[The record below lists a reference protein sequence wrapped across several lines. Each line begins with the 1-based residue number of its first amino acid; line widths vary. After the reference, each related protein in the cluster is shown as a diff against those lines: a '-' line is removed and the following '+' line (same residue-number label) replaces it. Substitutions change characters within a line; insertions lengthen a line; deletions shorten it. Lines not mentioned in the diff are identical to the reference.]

1 MGNTKSTYYGFFK
14 ENEVKE
20 LSSLYNKGGFEA
32 VVSRIKE
39 KNEALENET
48 LKIAVTGES
57 GVGKSALINAMRG
70 LSDGDPGAAEEGS
83 TEQTME
89 VTDYQHPQL
98 PNVCFY
104 DLPGVGTTE
113 FPSATYVKKL
123 GLDKYDVFIIV
134 FGVRFKEN
142 DVFLAR
148 KINEMG
154 KKIYFLRSRI
164 DIEMDN
170 LGKKNRQ
177 QDREKELNK
186 IRQYCVKKLEEI
198 KFPSQE
204 VFLVSSYQ
212 MNDFDFSRFCN
223 VVESDLSENKRH
235 VFKLSLPN
243 FSTEVIEMKKASLHR
258 KILGAAAASFVA
270 GASPIPGTSLLC
282 DIGILVT
289 TFMYIRSSFGLD
301 DESLQ
306 RLAWKFGK
314 PVEVLKAEVK
324 NPFIFDISAASVLK
338 LITTS
343 VAGAFMIA
351 EEAFHFIPIVG
362 SVVGAPVSFL
372 STYCILRNSLD
383 EFGKSAVRVII
394 KATEK

>member
-1 MGNTKSTYYGFFK
+1 MGNKISTYYGFFK
-14 ENEVKE
+14 EEEVKE
-20 LSSLYNKGGFEA
+20 LASLYNKGGFEA

-39 KNEALENET
+39 KSEALENET
-48 LKIAVTGES
+48 LKIAVTGAS

-70 LSDGDPGAAEEGS
+70 LSGSDPGAAEEGS
-83 TEQTME
+83 TEQTMV
-89 VTDYQHPQL
+89 VTDYPHPQHPTL
-98 PNVCFY
+98 CFY
-104 DLPGVGTTE
+104 DLPGVGTTK
-113 FPSATYVKKL
+113 FSSTTYVKKL
-123 GLDKYDVFIIV
+123 ELCKYDVFIIV
-134 FGVRFKEN
+134 LGVSVMEN

-154 KKIYFLRSRI
+154 KKIYFLRSKI

-170 LGKKNRQ
+170 LEKQNRQ
-177 QDREKELNK
+177 QDKERELNK
-186 IRQYCVKKLEEI
+186 IRQYCIQKLEEI

-204 VFLVSSYQ
+204 VFLVSSYR

-223 VVESDLSENKRH
+223 VVVSDLSENKRH
-235 VFKLSLPN
+235 VFNLALPN
-243 FSTEVIEMKKASLHR
+243 FSTDVIETKKASLHQ
-258 KILGAAAASFVA
+258 KILGAAALSGVA

-324 NPFIFDISAASVLK
+324 NPFISDISAASVLK

-343 VAGAFMIA
+343 VAGAVMAA
-351 EEAFHFIPIVG
+351 EEAAHFIPIVG
-362 SVVGAPVSFL
+362 SVVGPPLSFL
-372 STYCILRNSLD
+372 STYSILTNSLD

-394 KATEK
+394 KTTKK